1 MNADNLGGFYNGV
14 GTPPDASMFLNAIC
28 VGESSILTMGQLYS
42 KLPYL
47 RALFTEA
54 LEVLRLM
61 AATSTSV
68 PPEVLSMLIV
78 MDWME
83 VAIHT
88 SLWLDKSKQREPLS
102 LVMETQRSLA

>member
-1 MNADNLGGFYNGV
+1 M
-14 GTPPDASMFLNAIC
+14 PIC

-68 PPEVLSMLIV
+68 PPEALSMPIV

-83 VAIHT
+83 VAIHF
-88 SLWLDKSKQREPLS
+88 SL
-102 LVMETQRSLA
+102 